1 MKKKNVISLIKY
13 YTEKNDAGFRNEAYE
28 VAKEFDASGDYQLS
42 EYIMSLL
49 SDVNTFV
56 PQVSE
61 NASPFFEKIQGKEDM
76 LLLPD
81 EITNDLLGVVNAV
94 EHHIGIHKFLF
105 QGAPGTGKTEAV
117 KQLARILNREIF
129 MVDFSA
135 VVDSKLGQTQKNLSM
150 LFREI
155 NGFAQPD
162 KVIVLSAEIDALA
175 LDRTNQN
182 DLREMGRAT
191 SAMLKGFDR
200 MDENVVLVATTNL
213 YEYFDKA
220 LIRRFDSVIDFDRY
234 SQEDLLSIAEK
245 MLDRYLDKLKL
256 ANRDIRLFRKIMKLM
271 PQIPYPGELK
281 NLIKTSVAFS
291 NPGDGMDYFRKLYYA
306 VCNEKPEDL
315 KRLQSQK
322 FTVREI
328 EILVGRSKS
337 SVARDLKEG
346 VVDEQHFT
354 IKGKI

>member
-28 VAKEFDASGDYQLS
+28 VAKQFDASGDYQLS

-61 NASPFFEKIQGKEDM
+61 NASSFFEKIQGKEDM

-162 KVIVLSAEIDALA
+162 KVIVLFDEIDALA

>member
-1 MKKKNVISLIKY
+1 MRRVRAMKKKSVISLIKY
-13 YTEKNDAGFRNEAYE
+13 YAEKNDAGFRNEAYE
-28 VAKEFDASGDYQLS
+28 IAKDFDASGDYQLS

-49 SDVNTFV
+49 SNVNTFV

-61 NASPFFEKIQGKEDM
+61 NISPFFEKIESKEDM

-81 EITNDLLGVVNAV
+81 EITNDLLGVVNAI
-94 EHHIGIHKFLF
+94 EHHIGINKFLF

-135 VVDSKLGQTQKNLSM
+135 VVDSKLGQTQKNLSL
-150 LFREI
+150 LFKEI
-155 NGFAQPD
+155 NSFVQPE
-162 KVIVLSAEIDALA
+162 KVIVLFDEIDALA
-175 LDRTNQN
+175 LDRTNPN

-191 SAMLKGFDR
+191 SAMLKEFDR
-200 MDENVVLVATTNL
+200 MNENVVLVATTNL
-213 YEYFDKA
+213 FEHFDKA
-220 LIRRFDSVIDFDRY
+220 LIRRFDSVIDFNRY
-234 SQEDLLSIAEK
+234 TQDDLIMIAEK
-245 MLDRYLDKLKL
+245 MLDRYLEKLKL
-256 ANRDIRLFRKIMKLM
+256 ANRDIRLFRKIIKLM
-271 PQIPYPGELK
+271 PQVPYPGDLK
-281 NLIKTSVAFS
+281 NIIKTSVAFS
-291 NPGDGMDYFRKLYYA
+291 NPYDGMDYFRRLYYA

-315 KRLQSQK
+315 KKLQGQN

-346 VVDEQHFT
+346 VSNE
-354 IKGKI
+354 

>member
-1 MKKKNVISLIKY
+1 MKKKNVINLIKY
-13 YTEKNDAGFRNEAYE
+13 YAEKNDAGFRNEAYE
-28 VAKEFDASGDYQLS
+28 IAKGFDVSGDYQLS

-49 SDVNTFV
+49 SNVNTFV
-56 PQVSE
+56 PQMSE
-61 NASPFFEKIQGKEDM
+61 NTSPFFEKIEGKEDV

-81 EITNDLLGVVNAV
+81 VITSDLLGVVNAI
-94 EHHIGIHKFLF
+94 ERHIGINKFLF

-117 KQLARILNREIF
+117 KQIARILNREIF

-135 VVDSKLGQTQKNLSM
+135 VIDSKLGQTQKNLSM
-150 LFREI
+150 LFKEI
-155 NGFAQPD
+155 NSFVQPN
-162 KVIVLSAEIDALA
+162 KVIVMFDEIDALA

-200 MDENVVLVATTNL
+200 MNEDVVLVATTNL
-213 YEYFDKA
+213 YKYFDKA

-234 SQEDLLSIAEK
+234 TQEDLLTIAEK
-245 MLDRYLDKLKL
+245 MLDQYLDKLSL

-281 NLIKTSVAFS
+281 NLIKTSIAFS
-291 NPGDGMDYFRKLYYA
+291 NPRDGMDYFRRLYYA

-315 KRLQSQK
+315 KKLQSQK

-328 EILVGRSKS
+328 EILVGKSKS
-337 SVARDLKEG
+337 SVARELKEG
-346 VVDEQHFT
+346 AMNE
-354 IKGKI
+354 

>member
-1 MKKKNVISLIKY
+1 MKKKNVINLIKY

-28 VAKEFDASGDYQLS
+28 IAKEFDISGDYQLA

-56 PQVSE
+56 PQGLENVS
-61 NASPFFEKIQGKEDM
+61 SFFEKIEANTDM

-81 EITNDLLGVVNAV
+81 EITNDLIGVVNAI
-94 EHHIGIHKFLF
+94 EHHIGINKFLF

-150 LFREI
+150 LFKEI
-155 NGFAQPD
+155 NQFVQPL
-162 KVIVLSAEIDALA
+162 KVIVLFDEIDALA

-191 SAMLKGFDR
+191 SALLKEFDR
-200 MDENVVLVATTNL
+200 MNENVVLVATTNL
-213 YEYFDKA
+213 YQHFDKA
-220 LIRRFDSVIDFDRY
+220 LIRRFDSVIDFNRY
-234 SQEDLLSIAEK
+234 SQEDILSVAEK
-245 MLDRYLDKLKL
+245 MLDKYLDKLKL

-271 PQIPYPGELK
+271 PQLPYPGELK
-281 NLIKTSVAFS
+281 NMIKTAVAFS
-291 NPGDGMDYFRKLYYA
+291 DPNDDMDYFRRLYYV
-306 VCNEKPEDL
+306 VCNEKPKDL
-315 KRLQSQK
+315 KKLQSQK
-322 FTVREI
+322 FTVREM

-346 VVDEQHFT
+346 VSDE
-354 IKGKI
+354 